1 MCVFKT
7 SGGLETALHLAPS
20 RIMHIYVGMNRQN
33 PLKHSN
39 VKWLLLIKLLRLWR
53 GMCLCSP
60 RQVYDCSTAIHF
72 KSVFI
77 PVTFMAIIAD
87 MNPVKNYSV
96 ITLFLP
102 AKVRYFLL
110 VMHQIMMAFGLIVK

>member
-1 MCVFKT
+1 M
-7 SGGLETALHLAPS
+7 APS
-20 RIMHIYVGMNRQN
+20 NKAFEAVARDV
-33 PLKHSN
+33 S
-39 VKWLLLIKLLRLWR
+39 VF
-53 GMCLCSP
+53 P

-77 PVTFMAIIAD
+77 PVTFIGIIAD